1 MKTKKNKISD
11 TDKKSAREYP
21 RFGALDFVI
30 ILVVVI
36 SIVGIYFRFN
46 LVDTITQTANS
57 KKYVVSFSI
66 ENIRYTTPNYV
77 DIGDKLYISSSNEYL
92 GEILAASDEMS
103 NNALSVTPS
112 SEVFI
117 ENGEYVEVYY
127 PNSESRVDADG
138 RFACEGTYTDSK
150 GLIINNSTHITAG
163 QTLTVQ
169 TELVTLVI
177 EIMGIAPLE

>member
-1 MKTKKNKISD
+1 MKIKNNKTNDI
-11 TDKKSAREYP
+11 DKKSNRESP

-30 ILVVVI
+30 ILVVII
-36 SIVGIYFRFN
+36 SIIGIYFRFN

-57 KKYVVSFSI
+57 KNYVVSFSI

-77 DIGDKLYISSSNEYL
+77 NIGDKLYISSSEEYL
-92 GEILAASDEMS
+92 GEVIAASNEMS

-112 SEVFI
+112 SEAFI
-117 ENGEYVEVYY
+117 ENGEYIEVYY

-138 RFACEGTYTDSK
+138 RFMCVGTYTDSK

-169 TELVTLVI
+169 TELVTLFI
-177 EIMGIAPLE
+177 EIVSIEPAE

>member
-30 ILVVVI
+30 ILVVII

-92 GEILAASDEMS
+92 
-103 NNALSVTPS
+103 
-112 SEVFI
+112 
-117 ENGEYVEVYY
+117 
-127 PNSESRVDADG
+127 
-138 RFACEGTYTDSK
+138 
-150 GLIINNSTHITAG
+150 
-163 QTLTVQ
+163 
-169 TELVTLVI
+169 
-177 EIMGIAPLE
+177 